1 MTGRFHGIDALR
13 GLALVNMVLYHLLY
27 DINTVYGLQ
36 AQWINTPFVRFWQ
49 QCICWSFILIAGFS
63 WEWGRE
69 HNLRRGLKLTLYGI
83 LISLLSVI
91 LLPNHAIW
99 FGILNFLGA
108 AILLHI
114 VLAPPHQSPVA
125 PCRRHIGTGTA
136 LSPERHSTWHHRPR
150 LGFTKRPLYHLPRCA
165 PWASAGIFY
174 LHRLLP
180 NSLVVPGIFMRH
192 LPLPPLFAMPRLP
205 TPRPHPYP
213 RSLRS
218 RTPLHRCLPHPS
230 AHPAI
235 HLLPLHGPA
244 GLTVEGV

>member
-36 AQWINTPFVRFWQ
+36 AQWINTPFR
-49 QCICWSFILIAGFS
+49 
-63 WEWGRE
+63 
-69 HNLRRGLKLTLYGI
+69 TL
-83 LISLLSVI
+83 LATMHLLE
-91 LLPNHAIW
+91 LHPHCRL
-99 FGILNFLGA
+99 FLGMGA
-108 AILLHI
+108 QAQPSPRLETHPLRHSHQPPLRHPPTKPCHL
-114 VLAPPHQSPVA
+114 VRHFKLPRCSHPLAHRPRPPHQSPVA

-180 NSLVVPGIFMRH
+180 NSLVVPSIFMRY
-192 LPLPPLFAMPRLP
+192 LPLPSLFAMPRLP
-205 TPRPHPYP
+205 TQRPHPYP
-213 RSLRS
+213 RFLRS

>member
-13 GLALVNMVLYHLLY
+13 GLALVHMVLYHLLY

-63 WEWGRE
+63 WEWGRK

-114 VLAPPHQSPVA
+114 VLAPLTN
-125 PCRRHIGTGTA
+125 R
-136 LSPERHSTWHHRPR
+136 LSPLAGVILALALHFLLRDIQLGIIGPGWDLPNVLYTTYLGAPLGLPPVYFTSTDYFPILSWYPVFLCGTYLYRLFLQCPDCQRRARIHIPVLSGLGRHSIAVYLIHQPI
-150 LGFTKRPLYHLPRCA
+150 LLLICYLLMGLP
-165 PWASAGIFY
+165 G
-174 LHRLLP
+174 
-180 NSLVVPGIFMRH
+180 
-192 LPLPPLFAMPRLP
+192 
-205 TPRPHPYP
+205 
-213 RSLRS
+213 
-218 RTPLHRCLPHPS
+218 
-230 AHPAI
+230 
-235 HLLPLHGPA
+235 
-244 GLTVEGV
+244 